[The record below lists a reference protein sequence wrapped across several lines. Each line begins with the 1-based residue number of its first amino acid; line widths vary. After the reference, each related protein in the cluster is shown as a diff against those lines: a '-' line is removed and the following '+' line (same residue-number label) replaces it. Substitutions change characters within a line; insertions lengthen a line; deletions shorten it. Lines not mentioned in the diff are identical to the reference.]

1 MGEIDRASPEVLKE
15 LEALRKANAELLS
28 EISALQKQFQGTAE
42 ISSKP
47 ICIDGPNA
55 TLEHNTKFF
64 SQTQH
69 NLYGSSSVQERVAPS
84 GAKLEVGSKA
94 RAGINEET
102 PNSQGTSVTHLE
114 NDWIY
119 EDMGGC
125 KRKSMGNCKRLHN
138 LDPYTI
144 SRYSRQLLVPAFG
157 VKGQENLLKSSILIV
172 GAGGLGSPAALY
184 LAAAGVGCLGL
195 VDHDVVELDNL
206 HRQVIHTEG
215 AVGETKVKSAAAAC
229 RAINSFLKVDE
240 HCSGLQASNALDIIS
255 KYDII
260 VDATD
265 NLPTRY
271 LINDACVVMGKPL
284 VSGAALGTE
293 GQLTVYHHGDGPCYR
308 CIFPVPPPTDA
319 CQSCSDAGVLGV
331 VPGIIGCLQALEA
344 IKLASGTGEP
354 LSSRL
359 LILDA
364 LTTSVQKVKLRGR
377 NHSCIVCGDAPQIS
391 RGNLHQFDYEAFTN
405 SLMSDKIPQRK
416 QILPLSH
423 GVSCKEYNRRCEEG
437 ELHVLLDVRD
447 THQYA
452 ISALPNSVNVPF
464 SQLKETVSQI
474 QDLAKGIDLEVKEDY
489 LTEVLAQS
497 PRPIYVIC
505 RRGHDSQKTVQ
516 FLRSNGFPDTFDIIG
531 GLESWTREVDHH
543 FPKY

>member
-125 KRKSMGNCKRLHN
+125 KRKS
-138 LDPYTI
+138 
-144 SRYSRQLLVPAFG
+144 
-157 VKGQENLLKSSILIV
+157 QENLLKSSILIV